1 MQDQLIRGI
10 LKQGQARILMAST
23 AQLAEQARLLHQPT
37 PVCTAALGRL
47 LTASCLM
54 GAMLKSDTDRLT
66 VTLAGDGPAGRLVA
80 VGAPNGSVKGY
91 VENPRVELP
100 VRPDG
105 KLDVGGAVGR
115 HGRLSVV
122 KDLGLKE
129 PYVGQS
135 NLVSG
140 EIGEDLAL
148 YFTAS
153 EQTPSMVS
161 LGVLVAPQGPVLSAG
176 GVIVQAMPG
185 CSEEVLSALEGKAP
199 ALADISRQL
208 LQAERLEDML
218 KGLFG
223 ELEPELLGTGKPC
236 WRCDCGRER
245 IERAL
250 ISLGRRELDEMI
262 EQDGGAQVSCHFC
275 NQAYDFTAAQLQALR
290 DEATR

>member
-23 AQLAEQARLLHQPT
+23 AQLVEQARLLHQPT

-47 LTASCLM
+47 LTAACVM

-80 VGAPNGSVKGY
+80 VGAPDGSVKGY
-91 VENPRVELP
+91 VENPKVVLP
-100 VRPDG
+100 MRADG
-105 KLDVGGAVGR
+105 KLDVGGAVGH

-122 KDLGLKE
+122 KDLGLRPLRGAKQ
-129 PYVGQS
+129 PGLRGDWG
-135 NLVSG
+135 NF
-140 EIGEDLAL
+140 AL

-208 LQAERLEDML
+208 LRAETLGEML
-218 KGLFG
+218 KDLFG
-223 ELEPELLGTGKPC
+223 ELEPEILGAIQPR
-236 WRCDCGRER
+236 WHCDCGRER

-250 ISLGRRELDEMI
+250 ISLGRQELEEMI

-275 NQAYDFTAAQLQALR
+275 NQSYDFTAAQLQALR

>member
-23 AQLAEQARLLHQPT
+23 AQLVEQARLLHQPT

-47 LTASCLM
+47 LTAACVM

-80 VGAPNGSVKGY
+80 VGAPDGSVKGY
-91 VENPRVELP
+91 VENPKVVLP
-100 VRPDG
+100 MRADG
-105 KLDVGGAVGR
+105 KLDVGGAVGH

-122 KDLGLKE
+122 KDLGLKD

-208 LQAERLEDML
+208 LRAETLDEML
-218 KGLFG
+218 KDLFG
-223 ELEPELLGTGKPC
+223 ELEPEILGAIQPR
-236 WRCDCGRER
+236 WHCDCGRER

-250 ISLGRRELDEMI
+250 ISLGRQELEEMI

-275 NQAYDFTAAQLQALR
+275 NQSYDFTAAQLQALR

>member
-23 AQLAEQARLLHQPT
+23 AQLAEHARQLHQPT

-47 LTASCLM
+47 LTAACVM
-54 GAMLKSDTDRLT
+54 GAMLKSDSDRLT
-66 VTLAGDGPAGRLVA
+66 ITLAGDGPAGRLVA
-80 VGAPNGSVKGY
+80 VGAPDGSVKGY
-91 VENPRVELP
+91 VENPKVELP
-100 VRPDG
+100 IRADG
-105 KLDVGGAVGR
+105 KLDVGKAVG
-115 HGRLSVV
+115 HNGRLSVV

-185 CSEEVLSALEGKAP
+185 CSDAVLSALEEKAP
-199 ALADISRQL
+199 QIADISRRL
-208 LQAERLEDML
+208 LQTESLTQML
-218 KGLFG
+218 HDLFG
-223 ELEPELLGTGKPC
+223 DLEPEILGTSQPC
-236 WRCDCGRER
+236 WRCDCSRER

-250 ISLGRRELDEMI
+250 ISLGRQELKEMI

-275 NQAYDFTAAQLQALR
+275 NQNYEFTAEQLQALR

>member
-80 VGAPNGSVKGY
+80 VGAPDGSVKGY

-185 CSEEVLSALEGKAP
+185 CSEEVLSALEGRLP
-199 ALADISRQL
+199 PWRISPGSFCR
-208 LQAERLEDML
+208 L
-218 KGLFG
+218 KG
-223 ELEPELLGTGKPC
+223 
-236 WRCDCGRER
+236 WRIC
-245 IERAL
+245 
-250 ISLGRRELDEMI
+250 
-262 EQDGGAQVSCHFC
+262 
-275 NQAYDFTAAQLQALR
+275 
-290 DEATR
+290 